1 MDRESTSGCERREA
15 TACWASWREEFSMGQ
30 IGKEHREVEFVP
42 LTSEP
47 VSEPA
52 QETEPARHKEP
63 ARHTEPAPTSVVPD
77 AR

>member
-1 MDRESTSGCERREA
+1 
-15 TACWASWREEFSMGQ
+15 MGQ